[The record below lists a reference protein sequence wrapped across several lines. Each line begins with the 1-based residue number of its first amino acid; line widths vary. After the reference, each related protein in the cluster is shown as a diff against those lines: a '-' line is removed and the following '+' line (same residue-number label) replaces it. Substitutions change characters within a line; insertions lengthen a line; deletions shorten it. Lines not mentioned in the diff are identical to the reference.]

1 MIHHHENGARRIA
14 SRLIARRAVALDPGR
29 VMTRLALARV
39 LWTLNQREDAVRQ
52 VREALALAR
61 NEGERN
67 LAQRTLDNYLKATA
81 R

>member
-1 MIHHHENGARRIA
+1 
-14 SRLIARRAVALDPGR
+14 
-29 VMTRLALARV
+29 MTGLALARV

-61 NEGERN
+61 NEGERS